1 MPVKLSTKIRYGL
14 RAMLDLTFQYGAG
27 ATAMREI
34 ARRQH
39 ISEPYLEQ
47 IVTAFRKAGLINS
60 IRGVQGGYQLAKN
73 PTEISL
79 AVIIEALEGP
89 LLPAATAGPEDPEDA
104 AINEVWQKVNAVAYH
119 SLLQMTLADLQRVV
133 VQQRE
138 QTAPMFYI

>member
-1 MPVKLSTKIRYGL
+1 MKLSTKIRYGL

-47 IVTAFRKAGLINS
+47 IVTAFRKAGLISS

-73 PTEISL
+73 PTEITL
-79 AVIIEALEGP
+79 AMIIEALEGP
-89 LLPAATAGPEDPEDA
+89 LLPASLTVPTDPEDA
-104 AINEVWQKVNAVAYH
+104 AIDMVWQKVNAAAYR
-119 SLLQMTLADLQRVV
+119 SLMQMTLADLQQVV